1 MIFTDYPWYFVLL
14 CLLAGVVY
22 AAVLYFVKL
31 GSRRSEV
38 GVLAWVL
45 ATLRCLAV
53 SAIAFLLLAPMS
65 KQTVNERQKPHVVL
79 AQDVSG
85 SVRRGVDSA
94 FSLEAL
100 VPEVEEHC
108 RVSYVEFGSEGSTDI
123 GAVLDRWQG
132 DDVAALVLA
141 SDGLH
146 NRGANPATVAERLS
160 FPVYCVALGDT
171 TPRRD
176 AWLGNLRCNRIAMR
190 GASFAVEFTVG
201 ASLLQGRASRLVIRD
216 DRGRQ
221 LFSREVSYADD
232 DFALSV
238 SASLPAEA
246 EGLRRF
252 TAVLAPVE
260 GELSEAN
267 NTLSF
272 YVDVIDSRRKVV
284 LVANAPHPDLAALKH
299 AIEDNPN
306 YEAEVVMAA
315 DAESGKWKV
324 EKDVSLMVLHNL
336 PSRSHSSVAYADGV
350 PQLFVVGT
358 QTDLARFNALH
369 SGLEIVSRVQK
380 TNEVTALYRPAF
392 ALFGLDEGDVA
403 ALEALPPLTAPF
415 GEARLTADVQTL
427 FAARLAGIDT
437 RQPLVAATAHTPSP
451 LRGTP
456 PETGGELGRRAWIWG
471 EGLWRWRLAD
481 WQAHESHAHVDRL
494 VSQLV
499 SFTAMQGDRNR
510 LQVEAERSYGEGETV
525 VLRAVLYNENY
536 EAVNDAEVTLSLT
549 SDSVKADYTFRRDAG
564 GYSLTLP
571 PLAEGLYRY
580 RASAD
585 GQSAEGS
592 FAIEALN
599 MEQQHLGADH
609 NLLAT
614 VATLTGG
621 TMYSTSDLRPLTS
634 ALQSLKPTIYTHT
647 RYAEFL
653 RLPLVLALILLLLAA
668 EWVLRKYHGEL

>member
-65 KQTVNERQKPHVVL
+65 KQTVDERQKPHVVL
-79 AQDVSG
+79 AQDVSA
-85 SVRRGVDSA
+85 SVRQGVDSA

-100 VPEVEEHC
+100 VPALEEHC
-108 RVSYVEFGSEGSTDI
+108 RVSYVEFGTDGSTDI

-146 NRGANPATVAERLS
+146 NRGANPTTVAGRLA
-160 FPVYCVALGDT
+160 FPVHCVALGDT

-176 AWLGNLRCNRIAMR
+176 AWLASLRCNRIAMR
-190 GASFAVEFTVG
+190 GASFPVEFTVG
-201 ASLLQGRASRLVIRD
+201 ASLLRGRAARLIIRD
-216 DRGRQ
+216 DGGRQ
-221 LFSREVSYADD
+221 LFSREVAYADD
-232 DFALSV
+232 DFSLSV

-252 TAVLAPVE
+252 TAVLSPVD
-260 GELSEAN
+260 GELTEAN
-267 NTLSF
+267 NSLSF

-284 LVANAPHPDLAALKH
+284 LMANAPHPDLAALRR

-306 YEAEVVMAA
+306 YEASVVMAA
-315 DAESGKWKV
+315 DAESGKWKAD
-324 EKDVSLMVLHNL
+324 EDVSLMVLHNL
-336 PSRSHSSVAYADGV
+336 PSRLHPSVAYADGV
-350 PQLFVVGT
+350 PRLFVVGT

-380 TNEVTALYRPAF
+380 TNEVTALHRPAF
-392 ALFGLDEGDVA
+392 ALFTLDEGDVA

-415 GEARLTADVQTL
+415 GEARLSPDVQTL
-427 FAARLAGIDT
+427 FAARLANIDT
-437 RQPLVAATAHTPSP
+437 RQPLVAATAQ
-451 LRGTP
+451 
-456 PETGGELGRRAWIWG
+456 GEHRCAWIWG

-494 VSQLV
+494 ISQLV
-499 SFTAMQGDRNR
+499 SFTALQSNRNR
-510 LQVEAERSYGEGETV
+510 LQVEAERSYAEGEPV

-536 EAVNDAEVTLSLT
+536 EAVNDAEVALTLT
-549 SDSVKADYTFRRDAG
+549 CDSVRADYAFRRDAG

-571 PLAEGLYRY
+571 PLAEGVYRY
-580 RASAD
+580 KAEAD
-585 GQSAEGS
+585 GQVADGS
-592 FAIEALN
+592 FAVEALN
-599 MEQQHLGADH
+599 LEQQHLGADH
-609 NLLAT
+609 SLLAT
-614 VATLTGG
+614 LASLSGG
-621 TMYSTSDLRPLTS
+621 AMCSPDRLSSLKDQLS
-634 ALQSLKPTIYTHT
+634 SLKPTIYTHT

-653 RLPLVLALILLLLAA
+653 RLPLVLALLILLLSA